1 MPTRRGGRVC
11 QGPAD
16 TLERAF
22 EVVLP
27 RRSLPWRF
35 FDTFRAFRAVA
46 RGDTPRARFRQAATE
61 FTCLNEAETIVACVR
76 KAREF
81 VRASD
86 IVEVLIAD
94 NGSTDGSQQ
103 LAAREGARVLLVSI
117 VLASLNFTLMK
128 FWAFAERA

>member
-1 MPTRRGGRVC
+1 MSS
-11 QGPAD
+11 
-16 TLERAF
+16 
-22 EVVLP
+22 VVSSGQDSHAP
-27 RRSLPWRF
+27 DPVAT
-35 FDTFRAFRAVA
+35 DAVA
-46 RGDTPRARFRQAATE
+46 PKSVELTILMP
-61 FTCLNEAETIVACVR
+61 CLNQAETIVACVR

-81 VRASD
+81 LNASD

-117 VLASLNFTLMK
+117 VVASLNFTLMK

>member
-1 MPTRRGGRVC
+1 MSS
-11 QGPAD
+11 
-16 TLERAF
+16 
-22 EVVLP
+22 VVASGQDSYAP
-27 RRSLPWRF
+27 DPVAT
-35 FDTFRAFRAVA
+35 DAVA
-46 RGDTPRARFRQAATE
+46 PKSVELTILMP
-61 FTCLNEAETIVACVR
+61 CLNEAETIVACVR

-81 VRASD
+81 LRASD

>member
-1 MPTRRGGRVC
+1 MP
-11 QGPAD
+11 
-16 TLERAF
+16 
-22 EVVLP
+22 
-27 RRSLPWRF
+27 
-35 FDTFRAFRAVA
+35 
-46 RGDTPRARFRQAATE
+46 
-61 FTCLNEAETIVACVR
+61 CLNEAETIVACVR

-81 VRASD
+81 LRASD
-86 IVEVLIAD
+86 NVEVLIAD